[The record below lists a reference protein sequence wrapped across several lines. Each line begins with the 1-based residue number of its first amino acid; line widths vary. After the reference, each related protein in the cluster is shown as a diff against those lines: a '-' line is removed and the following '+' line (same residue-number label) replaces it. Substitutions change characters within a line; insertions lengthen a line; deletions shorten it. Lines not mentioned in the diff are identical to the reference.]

1 MYRDITTLL
10 GNNKALKYSGEKI
23 ADKFS
28 GYNISKIVVVES
40 RGFLLGSIVAYLL
53 NTGIA
58 LVRKKGKLPFE
69 TYSANYNLEYGSDT
83 IEIHKDSILPGE
95 KVLLHDDLLATGGT
109 ISATSELINK
119 CGGDIVGASFL
130 IELSFLHGREL
141 MNSIG
146 INNIFSLIDFKN
158 ED

>member
-1 MYRDITTLL
+1 M
-10 GNNKALKYSGEKI
+10 
-23 ADKFS
+23 
-28 GYNISKIVVVES
+28 
-40 RGFLLGSIVAYLL
+40 LGSIVAYLL

-69 TYSANYNLEYGSDT
+69 TYSANYNLEYGSDS

>member
-1 MYRDITTLL
+1 MFNIPQVY
-10 GNNKALKYSGEKI
+10 
-23 ADKFS
+23 S

-69 TYSANYNLEYGSDT
+69 TYSANYNLEYGSDS

-130 IELSFLHGREL
+130 IELCFFDWGGFIKRICINYIFLF
-141 MNSIG
+141 
-146 INNIFSLIDFKN
+146 IFLKN
-158 ED
+158 WE